1 MMGLIKFISSAALAA
16 TVAANV
22 IPPRQATYTGYLF
35 NTFTDANHT
44 GLQYLS
50 NGNTPY
56 EFLPLNGGNPL
67 FVSEVGTKGIRDLYL
82 TTNSGRSVWY
92 LIATGE
98 LLITHL
104 LLARETHVWLTY
116 YRS

>member
-1 MMGLIKFISSAALAA
+1 MMGLLKFIGSAALAA
-16 TVAANV
+16 TATANV

-56 EFLPLNGGNPL
+56 EFVPLNGGNPL

-82 TTNSGRSVWY
+82 TTNSERSEWY
-92 LIATGE
+92 LIATGK
-98 LLITHL
+98 LLVNYL
-104 LLARETHVWLTY
+104 FLARETRVANIL
-116 YRS
+116 